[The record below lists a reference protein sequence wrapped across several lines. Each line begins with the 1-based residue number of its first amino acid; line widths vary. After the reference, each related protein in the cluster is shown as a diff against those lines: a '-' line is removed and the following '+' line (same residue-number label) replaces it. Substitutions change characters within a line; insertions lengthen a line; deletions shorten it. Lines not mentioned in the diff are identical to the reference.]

1 MQSVNIRVPG
11 LESSIS
17 SGEVNT
23 LPVTSSKWIVSVGE
37 GQKLV
42 WESVEGTKSTTNKI
56 IFDIMIGKNIKAGLL
71 EAMYFLK
78 PPSQPF
84 NKKQDQ
90 PQGGFVRAVVWE
102 AGAPLAP
109 VGAGVLAMVVR
120 RSPPD
125 KLSTNERDRSAGGP
139 QHRVSWRVSAH
150 LECFLDPKWI
160 LLFP

>member
-42 WESVEGTKSTTNKI
+42 WESVEETKSTTNKI
-56 IFDIMIGKNIKAGLL
+56 IFDIMIDENIKAGLL
-71 EAMYFLK
+71 EAMHSLR
-78 PPSQPF
+78 PPSQPL

-90 PQGGFVRAVVWE
+90 PRGGFCACGCLGGWC
-102 AGAPLAP
+102 AT
-109 VGAGVLAMVVR
+109 GAGWSWCPSNGCEEKPSRQAEHQRTGSER
-120 RSPPD
+120 RRP
-125 KLSTNERDRSAGGP
+125 SASG
-139 QHRVSWRVSAH
+139 Q
-150 LECFLDPKWI
+150 LESVCSH
-160 LLFP
+160 

>member
-1 MQSVNIRVPG
+1 M
-11 LESSIS
+11 
-17 SGEVNT
+17 
-23 LPVTSSKWIVSVGE
+23 PVTSSKWIVSVGE

-71 EAMYFLK
+71 EAMYFLR
-78 PPSQPF
+78 PPSQPL

-109 VGAGVLAMVVR
+109 VG
-120 RSPPD
+120 
-125 KLSTNERDRSAGGP
+125 
-139 QHRVSWRVSAH
+139 VS
-150 LECFLDPKWI
+150 
-160 LLFP
+160 